1 MTLIRPH
8 PLSVLGNSKALL
20 VAFSHDLFE
29 QIAIN
34 PLPLPIHTIQQL
46 VNPGPATVIEDQ
58 SDHPGIMP
66 QDQTQRATQTILR
79 FAHISALIN
88 SNFSFRLNDLIRNS
102 TLLASERLPISC

>member
-29 QIAIN
+29 QIAVN
-34 PLPLPIHTIQQL
+34 PLPLSIQTIQQL
-46 VNPGPATVIEDQ
+46 VNPGPAMVIEDQ

-66 QDQTQRATQTILR
+66 
-79 FAHISALIN
+79 
-88 SNFSFRLNDLIRNS
+88 
-102 TLLASERLPISC
+102 